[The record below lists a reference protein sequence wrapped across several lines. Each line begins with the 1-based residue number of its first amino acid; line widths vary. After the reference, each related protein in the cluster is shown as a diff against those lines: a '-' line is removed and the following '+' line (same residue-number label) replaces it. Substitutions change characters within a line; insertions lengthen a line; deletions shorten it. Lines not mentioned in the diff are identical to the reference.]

1 MSIMAILALFA
12 LPSKAEYADLGYR
25 HGLELKS
32 VIRAKGPLFI
42 QAEKYQL
49 GESIGAGVGYPI
61 SKLSVTMFINQLSE
75 EEKTLNTELDV
86 YYYDTSFSYSVGVRY
101 DENKHI
107 DFNASFG
114 YAISEKVSLI
124 AKYGNRGL
132 YLGFRAWLR

>member
-1 MSIMAILALFA
+1 MSIMAISALFA
-12 LPSKAEYADLGYR
+12 LPSRAEYADLGYR

-49 GESIGAGVGYPI
+49 GESIGAGLGYN
-61 SKLSVTMFINQLSE
+61 SANLSVILSANQLSE

-101 DENKHI
+101 DENKHV
-107 DFNASFG
+107 DFNASIG
-114 YAISEKVSLI
+114 YALTEKLSLI
-124 AKYGNRGL
+124 TKYDTKGVFLGL
-132 YLGFRAWLR
+132 RVWLR